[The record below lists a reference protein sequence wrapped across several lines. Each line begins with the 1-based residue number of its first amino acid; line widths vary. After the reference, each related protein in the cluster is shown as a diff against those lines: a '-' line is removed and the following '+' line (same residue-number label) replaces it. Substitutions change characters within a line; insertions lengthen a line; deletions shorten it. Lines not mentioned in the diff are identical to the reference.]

1 MPRPS
6 RRWITAALLLGGGG
20 LYLLREDVREGLGKE
35 GAEVRLEP
43 ARRRAR
49 SPGLPSRHAALTPPG
64 GASDRGAFPPPSP
77 PCRTNWTRLVPV
89 PVLSGHVSSDRGAGH
104 IPDDPGQEGAGR
116 SRAGCKGGGAGAA
129 AIAGAPLLGPAPAP
143 PPPFLVL
150 SGHAASLTSY

>member
-49 SPGLPSRHAALTPPG
+49 SPGLPSRHAALTP
-64 GASDRGAFPPPSP
+64 RGARPIGGPSP
-77 PCRTNWTRLVPV
+77 P
-89 PVLSGHVSSDRGAGH
+89 LS
-104 IPDDPGQEGAGR
+104 
-116 SRAGCKGGGAGAA
+116 
-129 AIAGAPLLGPAPAP
+129 
-143 PPPFLVL
+143 
-150 SGHAASLTSY
+150 SLPY